1 MESAN
6 ALADAD
12 DPMIRTYTRRFLR
25 SLPPPH
31 ARDVV
36 DRVRELVELLLP
48 LRRCTMPRVARALGV
63 TKRTLHRLL
72 AARQE
77 SFAAIVDDARA
88 GLAERYLA
96 TDRYTISNVS
106 DRLASPRPARSPD
119 GSDGGSGSAR
129 PPGGRRPSDPPSRPD
144 RRLLPP
150 GPAGGAADGGVP
162 RLCAA

>member
-31 ARDVV
+31 TRDVV
-36 DRVRELVELLLP
+36 DRVRELVQLLLP
-48 LRRCTMPRVARALGV
+48 LLRCTMRRVARALGV
-63 TKRTLHRLL
+63 TKRTLHSLL

-88 GLAERYLA
+88 GLAERYVA
-96 TDRYTISNVS
+96 TDRYTISDVS
-106 DRLASPRPARSPD
+106 DRLGFAAYSAFSRWFRWRFGISPTAWREATI
-119 GSDGGSGSAR
+119 GSAI
-129 PPGGRRPSDPPSRPD
+129 PT
-144 RRLLPP
+144 
-150 GPAGGAADGGVP
+150 
-162 RLCAA
+162 

>member
-1 MESAN
+1 LRTVSVDPIPSFCATSASPHGVAN

-31 ARDVV
+31 TRDVV

-96 TDRYTISNVS
+96 TDRYTISDVS
-106 DRLASPRPARSPD
+106 DRLGFAASSAFSRWFRRRFGISPTAWREATI
-119 GSDGGSGSAR
+119 GSAI
-129 PPGGRRPSDPPSRPD
+129 PT
-144 RRLLPP
+144 
-150 GPAGGAADGGVP
+150 
-162 RLCAA
+162 

>member
-1 MESAN
+1 LRTVSVDPIPSFCATSASPHGVAN

-31 ARDVV
+31 TRDVV

-63 TKRTLHRLL
+63 TQRTLRGLL

-96 TDRYTISNVS
+96 ADRYTISDVS
-106 DRLASPRPARSPD
+106 DRLGFAPSNAFSRWF
-119 GSDGGSGSAR
+119 
-129 PPGGRRPSDPPSRPD
+129 RRRFGISQT
-144 RRLLPP
+144 
-150 GPAGGAADGGVP
+150 A
-162 RLCAA
+162 

>member
-1 MESAN
+1 LRTVSVDPIPSFCATSASPHGVRQR
-6 ALADAD
+6 AGRRRRSGR
-12 DPMIRTYTRRFLR
+12 IRFLR

-31 ARDVV
+31 ARDAV

-96 TDRYTISNVS
+96 TDRYTISDVS
-106 DRLASPRPARSPD
+106 DRLGFAASSAFSRWFRRRFGISPTAWREATI
-119 GSDGGSGSAR
+119 GSAI
-129 PPGGRRPSDPPSRPD
+129 PT
-144 RRLLPP
+144 
-150 GPAGGAADGGVP
+150 
-162 RLCAA
+162 